1 MRLGSEQLL
10 PVHRLIVTG
19 YWGRNGRPHYPP
31 SLNKIEMNTDKT
43 FRLTRGAAPLCFMI
57 PGRGSQRKPLL
68 YWDDE
73 RNENRVLRYARNQK
87 SPFEDEQD
95 GNAIVEPVVFE
106 DGLLHVP
113 KTNPVLQEFLH
124 YHPMNGSKYEEVND
138 ERDAGAEVEKINL
151 EVDALVECKNMSIE
165 ALEHVSRILLGID
178 PSRLTTSELRRDM
191 MVYVRRDPETF
202 LRVVNDP
209 DLKLQSKIQRFF
221 DENLLSFR
229 RNKTEIWF
237 NGPTKKRKLLTIPFG
252 EDPVALATSYLL
264 SDEGLDTLRA
274 LDTLLEE

>member
-1 MRLGSEQLL
+1 MENKTYRLKQ
-10 PVHRLIVTG
+10 
-19 YWGRNGRPHYPP
+19 
-31 SLNKIEMNTDKT
+31 NTSPI
-43 FRLTRGAAPLCFMI
+43 AFMI
-57 PGRGSQRKPLL
+57 PGRGSQRSPLL
-68 YWDDE
+68 YWDEE
-73 RNENRVLRYARNQK
+73 RGENRPLRYARNK
-87 SPFEDEQD
+87 KTPFEDEQD

-106 DGLLHVP
+106 DGFLHVP
-113 KTNPVLQEFLH
+113 KSNPVLQQFLH
-124 YHPMNGSKYEEVND
+124 YHPMNGIKYEEVND
-138 ERDAGAEVEKINL
+138 ERDAGAQLEQINL
-151 EVDALVECKNMSIE
+151 EVDALVECKNMGVE

-191 MVYVRRDPETF
+191 LIYVRRDPETF

-209 DLKLQSKIQRFF
+209 DLKLQSKIQKFF